1 MVSEHMQDYLKVVY
15 KLGAEGAE
23 VSTTA
28 LADALGVSAASAT
41 SMIKKMAELK
51 LARHTPYHGVEL
63 TPAGRKV
70 ALEVIR
76 HHRLIELYLAEALG
90 FPWDQV
96 HDEAERLE
104 HHISE
109 EFETRIAE
117 TLGNPTRDP
126 HGDPIPTREGKIVDV
141 RHQSLAEMPAPGQAG
156 IVCRVSDRSA
166 ERLRYLAA
174 LGLRPDVTFTV
185 VERAPFNGP
194 IRLRLGGREI
204 SIGSELAQT
213 VYVTTPA

>member
-1 MVSEHMQDYLKVVY
+1 MQDYLKVAY
-15 KLGAEGAE
+15 KLSVADRE
-23 VSTTA
+23 VTTTA

-41 SMIKKMAELK
+41 SMMKKMAELK
-51 LARHTPYHGVEL
+51 LARHTPYYGVEL

-76 HHRLIELYLAEALG
+76 HHRLIELYLSEALG

-109 EFETRIAE
+109 AFETRIAE

-126 HGDPIPTREGKIVDV
+126 HGDPIPSREGRIVDV
-141 RHQSLAEMPAPGQAG
+141 HHQSLAEMPAAGQAG
-156 IVCRVSDRSA
+156 VVCRVSDHSA
-166 ERLRYLAA
+166 ERLRYLGS
-174 LGLRPDVTFTV
+174 LGLRPDATFIV
-185 VERAPFNGP
+185 VERTPFNGP
-194 IRLRLGGREI
+194 IRLRLGDREI
-204 SIGSELAQT
+204 SIGTELAQI
-213 VYVTTPA
+213 VYVTTPK